1 MQEFIIN
8 MMNDFGYLGLLL
20 LIAIENIFPPIPSEV
35 ILPFSGF
42 MTTRSNLTVFGVII
56 VATIGSILGALFLYY
71 VGNLLNRE
79 RLKKLVDGKI
89 GKILHF
95 KYEDIDKA
103 YMWFEKKGGIAVLLC
118 RCVPIVRS
126 LISIPAG
133 MSGMNM
139 GIFLILTTVGTV
151 IWNTLLVSLGAKAGA
166 SWENISV
173 IIGEYSHII
182 KLVIGAIV
190 VLVIA
195 RFFAKKISKVSA
207 LNKLEKDKNENR
219 M

>member
-8 MMNDFGYLGLLL
+8 IMNEFGYLGVLL

-56 VATIGSILGALFLYY
+56 VSTIGSIIGAIILYY

-89 GKILHF
+89 GRILHF

-103 YMWFEKKGGIAVLLC
+103 YVWFENKGVIAVLLC

-139 GIFLILTTVGTV
+139 GVFLIFTTIGTV
-151 IWNTLLVSLGAKAGA
+151 IWNTVLISLGAKAGA
-166 SWENISV
+166 SWENISAA
-173 IIGEYSHII
+173 IGEYSHII
-182 KLVIGAIV
+182 KLVIAVIIV
-190 VLVIA
+190 LLIVTY
-195 RFFAKKISKVSA
+195 FTKKMAKVSN
-207 LNKLEKDKNENR
+207 LNKLEKDENQD
-219 M
+219 

>member
-1 MQEFIIN
+1 MQEIIISI
-8 MMNDFGYLGLLL
+8 MNEFGYLGILL
-20 LIAIENIFPPIPSEV
+20 LIAVENIFPPIPSEV

-42 MTTRSNLTVFGVII
+42 MTTKSDLTVFGVIL
-56 VATIGSILGALFLYY
+56 VATIGSIIGAIVLYY

-103 YMWFEKKGGIAVLLC
+103 YGWFENKGGIAVLLC

-133 MSGMNM
+133 MSGMNIGM
-139 GIFLILTTVGTV
+139 FLVLTTIGTI

-166 SWENISV
+166 SWENISSA
-173 IIGEYSHII
+173 IGEYSHII
-182 KLVIGAIV
+182 KIGFVIIAILLVFMYF
-190 VLVIA
+190 
-195 RFFAKKISKVSA
+195 RKKIMKVA
-207 LNKLEKDKNENR
+207 KFNKMEKDENQN
-219 M
+219 

>member
-1 MQEFIIN
+1 MQEIIIN
-8 MMNDFGYLGLLL
+8 IMNEFGYLGLLL
-20 LIAIENIFPPIPSEV
+20 LIAIENVFPPIPSEV

-42 MTTRSNLTVFGVII
+42 MTTKSNLTVLGVIL
-56 VATIGSILGALFLYY
+56 VSTIGSIIGALVLYF

-103 YMWFEKKGGIAVLLC
+103 YGWFENKGVIAVLLC

-133 MSGMNM
+133 MSGMNI
-139 GIFLILTTVGTV
+139 GTFLIFTTLGTV
-151 IWNTLLVSLGAKAGA
+151 VWNTVLVSLGAKAGA

-173 IIGEYSHII
+173 AIGEYSHII
-182 KLVIGAIV
+182 KIAFVLIALILVFIYF
-190 VLVIA
+190 
-195 RFFAKKISKVSA
+195 RKKIIKLFK
-207 LNKLEKDKNENR
+207 LNKLEKESDKE
-219 M
+219 

>member
-8 MMNDFGYLGLLL
+8 IMNEFGYLGVLL

-42 MTTRSNLTVFGVII
+42 MTTRSNLTVFGVIL
-56 VATIGSILGALFLYY
+56 VATIGSIIGALVLYY

-103 YMWFEKKGGIAVLLC
+103 YGWFENKGVVAVLLC

-139 GIFLILTTVGTV
+139 ATFLIFTTIGTV
-151 IWNTLLVSLGAKAGA
+151 IWNTVLVSLGAKAGA
-166 SWENISV
+166 SWENISTA
-173 IIGEYSHII
+173 IGEYSHII
-182 KLVIGAIV
+182 KI
-190 VLVIA
+190 VIA
-195 RFFAKKISKVSA
+195 VVIVLLIVRYFRKKMSKVSN
-207 LNKLEKDKNENR
+207 LNKLEKGSNQD
-219 M
+219 